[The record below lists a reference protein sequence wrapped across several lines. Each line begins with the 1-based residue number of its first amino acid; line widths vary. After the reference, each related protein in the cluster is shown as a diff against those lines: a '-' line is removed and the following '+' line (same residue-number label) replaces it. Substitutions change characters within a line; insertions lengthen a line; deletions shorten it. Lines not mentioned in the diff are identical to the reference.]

1 MYESQGRQYIVFM
14 SPPAGRGGGFG
25 ERPTTDGA
33 GGSGSGAPPAPSGPH
48 GYIAFALPKK

>member
-14 SPPAGRGGGFG
+14 SPPAGRGGFG
-25 ERPTTDGA
+25 ERAPTTDGA
-33 GGSGSGAPPAPSGPH
+33 GGSGSGTPPAPTGPY